1 MCLALKLF
9 IKMCIACRYF
19 IVWLQQLS
27 PHLLGCSQRDQAK
40 CCSHISKCDDYSCL
54 VTLDQTWFHL
64 CCKCHFKWLSVCRS
78 PCSPS
83 FHFSNSF
90 LSTIHPC
97 VYNSLPLNSLFS
109 ISSVIYLLP
118 ASFFQY
124 HTFSKQWITYLLS
137 LYFLPVSLQTFI
149 PFLCF
154 VSPTPFFF
162 HPSWLFLK
170 ILNYLWVSASLHLL
184 RFLSLLS
191 FLYLPPSPPL
201 TSLTL
206 FLNLYH
212 FLLSIL
218 VCSSNGLRLFSHYKV
233 LEYTIFKRKLWEMQ
247 LCKVQAFKVESFWMS
262 LGLWLLHGQMQS

>member
-1 MCLALKLF
+1 MVFCRKAIQILSGALKKHNVLQNRLHSAALNLWFTTFQQQAQVFPDTYNKILHYWTKLLTAEAVEQMCLALKLF

-54 VTLDQTWFHL
+54 ATLDQTWFHL

-118 ASFFQY
+118 ASFF
-124 HTFSKQWITYLLS
+124 
-137 LYFLPVSLQTFI
+137 
-149 PFLCF
+149 
-154 VSPTPFFF
+154 
-162 HPSWLFLK
+162 
-170 ILNYLWVSASLHLL
+170 
-184 RFLSLLS
+184 
-191 FLYLPPSPPL
+191 
-201 TSLTL
+201 
-206 FLNLYH
+206 
-212 FLLSIL
+212 
-218 VCSSNGLRLFSHYKV
+218 
-233 LEYTIFKRKLWEMQ
+233 
-247 LCKVQAFKVESFWMS
+247 
-262 LGLWLLHGQMQS
+262 

>member
-54 VTLDQTWFHL
+54 ATLDQTWFHL

-109 ISSVIYLLP
+109 ISSVIIYYRHLFFNNIPLANSGLL
-118 ASFFQY
+118 
-124 HTFSKQWITYLLS
+124 TFL
-137 LYFLPVSLQTFI
+137 VFI
-149 PFLCF
+149 SC
-154 VSPTPFFF
+154 
-162 HPSWLFLK
+162 LFLFRPSFPSFA
-170 ILNYLWVSASLHLL
+170 LFPQLH
-184 RFLSLLS
+184 S
-191 FLYLPPSPPL
+191 F
-201 TSLTL
+201 
-206 FLNLYH
+206 
-212 FLLSIL
+212 SIL
-218 VCSSNGLRLFSHYKV
+218 VDFFSKSLITYEFLPRCTSFAFWASSHFS
-233 LEYTIFKRKLWEMQ
+233 T
-247 LCKVQAFKVESFWMS
+247 C
-262 LGLWLLHGQMQS
+262 LLLLL